1 MGRRADRALAKVDA
15 ALANTEGVVVL
26 VAHGHFLRVLTA
38 RWLGLPP
45 SKGALFQLA
54 TGTLCRLGTEH
65 GRPVIAAWNVRPRRS
80 LRMGAPTT
88 SQWAE
93 RREGA
98 RRDTTADRRAAACVI
113 DAADPVTGRL
123 RGTETQLAALVKRG
137 LAFRHPRPPHDHFL
151 TPAGHR
157 IRESPPDV
165 VEPAP
170 AVAPATTTS
179 ASGVFAARIGGED
192 ASDTAPAARTREVHS
207 AWQGLLELRRM
218 TNPDGSVERP
228 CGWERTHL
236 VQAAALALEAA
247 GHRPA
252 VRDATGQESAG
263 YKVRVT
269 PQPEAVAVRDP
280 DGEALRAC
288 AGTLERAGWQVSE
301 HKEPRTGAS
310 YLLASP
316 RRT

>member
-1 MGRRADRALAKVDA
+1 VTRPPTAAQRR
-15 ALANTEGVVVL
+15 
-26 VAHGHFLRVLTA
+26 
-38 RWLGLPP
+38 
-45 SKGALFQLA
+45 
-54 TGTLCRLGTEH
+54 
-65 GRPVIAAWNVRPRRS
+65 
-80 LRMGAPTT
+80 
-88 SQWAE
+88 
-93 RREGA
+93 
-98 RRDTTADRRAAACVI
+98 VI

-123 RGTETQLAALVKRG
+123 RGTDSQLDALVKRG
-137 LAFRHPRPPHDHFL
+137 LAFRHPRPPHAHFL

-157 IRESPPDV
+157 VRESAPEVAEP
-165 VEPAP
+165 VEQAP
-170 AVAPATTTS
+170 AAT
-179 ASGVFAARIGGED
+179 GVFAARTGGED
-192 ASDTAPAARTREVHS
+192 VPDTGPARTREVHS

-218 TNPDGSVERP
+218 TNPDGSVDRP

-236 VQAAALALEAA
+236 VPAAALALEAA

-252 VRDATGQESAG
+252 GRDAEG
-263 YKVRVT
+263 YRVRTT

-280 DGEALRAC
+280 DGAALRAC

>member
-1 MGRRADRALAKVDA
+1 MTRPPTAAQRR
-15 ALANTEGVVVL
+15 
-26 VAHGHFLRVLTA
+26 
-38 RWLGLPP
+38 
-45 SKGALFQLA
+45 
-54 TGTLCRLGTEH
+54 
-65 GRPVIAAWNVRPRRS
+65 
-80 LRMGAPTT
+80 
-88 SQWAE
+88 
-93 RREGA
+93 
-98 RRDTTADRRAAACVI
+98 VI

-123 RGTETQLAALVKRG
+123 RGTEAQLAALVKRG
-137 LAFRHPRPPHDHFL
+137 LAFRHPRPPHEHFL
-151 TPAGHR
+151 TPVGHR
-157 IRESPPDV
+157 IRESAPEVPEPV
-165 VEPAP
+165 VAT
-170 AVAPATTTS
+170 PAT
-179 ASGVFAARIGGED
+179 AGVFAARIGGED
-192 ASDTAPAARTREVHS
+192 TTGDGPARTREVHS

-252 VRDATGQESAG
+252 GRDTEGYRVRA
-263 YKVRVT
+263 T
-269 PQPEAVAVRDP
+269 PQPEAVAVREP
-280 DGEALRAC
+280 DGEALRAG